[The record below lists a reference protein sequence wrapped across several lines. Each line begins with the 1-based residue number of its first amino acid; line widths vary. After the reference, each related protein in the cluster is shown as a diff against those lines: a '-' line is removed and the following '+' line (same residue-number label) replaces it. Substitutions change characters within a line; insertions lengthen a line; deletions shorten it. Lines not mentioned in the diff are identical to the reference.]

1 MKLTPLDIHH
11 KEFRHSIR
19 GYSEEEVDQ
28 FLDEVADEFER
39 LFKENID
46 LNEKAEA
53 LQEKVNEFEM
63 QRQTINNTLVT
74 AQRSADDIVVRA
86 NTEAEGI
93 IDHANVRAKEIVNDA
108 LAQKQQVR
116 GELLRIKQAEEE
128 FRARYKALL
137 ESNLKAISEVELTDD
152 VSALLGEVEEV
163 AEAKPE
169 LVFEPSR
176 PSRVAP
182 TPAEPALAVDIM
194 PQPPKTMPA
203 PPAEPAVV
211 EADVDPLAAGAVF
224 DLGGADD
231 VADAAV
237 AGPAPETENIPP
249 LASQPMSSFE
259 PPASGFVSAVT
270 LGELEA
276 PEIPADVDLVEPS
289 EFSLPGFDALGE
301 REDDIEE
308 ID

>member
-46 LNEKAEA
+46 LNEKVEA
-53 LQEKVNEFEM
+53 LQNKVNEFEM

-86 NTEAEGI
+86 NTEAESI
-93 IDHANVRAKEIVNDA
+93 VDHANVRAKEIVNDA

-128 FRARYKALL
+128 FRGRYRALL

-152 VSALLGEVEEV
+152 VSALLGESDDAV
-163 AEAKPE
+163 EAKPE
-169 LVFEPSR
+169 LVFEPPPAAR
-176 PSRVAP
+176 IAP
-182 TPAEPALAVDIM
+182 PASEPAPAVDTM
-194 PQPPKTMPA
+194 PQPPKIMPA
-203 PPAEPAVV
+203 PTIEPAVV
-211 EADVDPLAAGAVF
+211 EADVDPLASGPVF
-224 DLGGADD
+224 DLGGTDD
-231 VADAAV
+231 AADALVPDA
-237 AGPAPETENIPP
+237 APETELPP
-249 LASQPMSSFE
+249 LQPTQPSSSFE

-270 LGELEA
+270 LGELDVTRA
-276 PEIPADVDLVEPS
+276 P
-289 EFSLPGFDALGE
+289 GRCRLG
-301 REDDIEE
+301 
-308 ID
+308 

>member
-46 LNEKAEA
+46 LTEKAEA
-53 LQEKVNEFEM
+53 LQSKVNDFEM

-74 AQRSADDIVVRA
+74 AQRSADDIVARA
-86 NTEAEGI
+86 NAEAEGI
-93 IDHANVRAKEIVNDA
+93 VDHANVRAKEIVNDA
-108 LAQKQQVR
+108 LAKKQQVR

-128 FRARYKALL
+128 FRERYRALL
-137 ESNLKAISEVELTDD
+137 ESNLKSITAVELSDD
-152 VSALLGEVEEV
+152 VSVLLGETDEPV
-163 AEAKPE
+163 EAKPE
-169 LVFEPSR
+169 PVFD
-176 PSRVAP
+176 AP
-182 TPAEPALAVDIM
+182 AQTPAQMPVSAPEAIEVADFA
-194 PQPPKTMPA
+194 PQPPKIMPA
-203 PPAEPAVV
+203 TMIESAPEPDDDSGPVN
-211 EADVDPLAAGAVF
+211 VF
-224 DLGGADD
+224 DLGDSGV
-231 VADAAV
+231 VAQS
-237 AGPAPETENIPP
+237 GPMPASPQSTSP
-249 LASQPMSSFE
+249 LE
-259 PPASGFVSAVT
+259 PPASGFVSSVA

-276 PEIPADVDLVEPS
+276 PELPADVDLVEPS